1 MYRMDRKSTLEF
13 LEILRGLSQGMRYC
27 CRNEAF
33 CESVTFHQF
42 MILEA
47 AAKSTGLRMADLHRI
62 LHVKK
67 STTTRLVNPLINQG
81 LLRREKTDG
90 DARAVTL
97 ELTPQG
103 QAVREKVLR
112 CLARFFRRVLNN
124 VPREKRA
131 GVMEA
136 VKIFIA
142 AIGHAESGGQCCSS
156 KAVSVLT
163 SEGDHQRIRVARK
176 DSGGCRRRRI

>member
-1 MYRMDRKSTLEF
+1 
-13 LEILRGLSQGMRYC
+13 
-27 CRNEAF
+27 
-33 CESVTFHQF
+33 